1 MKEYILDGVSIDIIA
16 RMILEK
22 DHLEYYF
29 PLIKDDIRDSIF
41 LDGVDIKL
49 QSINNWMLYYELM
62 GRMDKVNLIDRY
74 VKRYIK

>member
-22 DHLEYYF
+22 DRLEYYF
-29 PLIKDDIRDSIF
+29 PLIKDDIRDSIS

>member
-1 MKEYILDGVSIDIIA
+1 MKEYILDGFSIDIIA
-16 RMILEK
+16 GMILEK

-29 PLIKDDIRDSIF
+29 PLIKDDIRDSIS
-41 LDGVDIKL
+41 LDEVDIQL
-49 QSINNWMLYYELM
+49 QSINDWMLYYELM